1 MISLAALNALP
12 VSDFVA
18 TLGAIF
24 EHSPWVAERA
34 AAARPFTSRLHLLD
48 AMRAVVQRAHADEQL
63 GLIRAHPQLGARGRN
78 RAQLTEASSREQRR
92 AGLDA
97 CTDDEFAQLMR
108 LNAAYVGKFS
118 FPFILAVRGHGP
130 ESILASL
137 GSRLENDAELERH
150 TALTQ
155 IGLIGGYRLAD
166 AVSSPAG
173 AEIAAMRERLVAA
186 GSQGAAVGDRRP
198 ANVVREASE
207 SGIDAVTTGR
217 TTSAGNQIAALL
229 REWMLAAGLEV
240 YDSGA
245 SAAAG
250 VSAAGGASAAGG
262 LSASGSAAWGSDG
275 MIGAQQGDQPGG
287 RQREQGAGESPRG
300 RERLLVGAY
309 RDRTTGALRRDG
321 TLGSLIG
328 IEVAQQV
335 RQRHLASRFDLLVF
349 AAPGDEGEQRGSVLT
364 AAESHSSLNCAALT
378 AADIESLAPL
388 RSAAVSERGMAIVS
402 EGPARMTG
410 QVAQSPDVRTLERA
424 AQRLEAIL
432 TAQI

>member
-1 MISLAALNALP
+1 MISLEALSALP

-34 AAARPFTSRLHLLD
+34 AAARPFTSRLQLLD
-48 AMRAVVQRAHADEQL
+48 AMRAVVQSAPADEQL

-173 AEIAAMRERLVAA
+173 AGIAAMRERFVAA
-186 GSQGAAVGDRRP
+186 GSHG
-198 ANVVREASE
+198 
-207 SGIDAVTTGR
+207 T
-217 TTSAGNQIAALL
+217 ALL
-229 REWMLAAGLEV
+229 REWMLAAGLEI
-240 YDSGA
+240 YDSGPSARGVTA
-245 SAAAG
+245 SRSDSVIG
-250 VSAAGGASAAGG
+250 V
-262 LSASGSAAWGSDG
+262 
-275 MIGAQQGDQPGG
+275 QQGNQSG
-287 RQREQGAGESPRG
+287 RSGEQGAREAAHG
-300 RERLLVGAY
+300 REQLLVGAY
-309 RDRTTGALRRDG
+309 RDSTARALRRDG

-349 AAPGDEGEQRGSVLT
+349 AAPGDGGERRGSVLT
-364 AAESHSSLNCAALT
+364 AAESHSPLNCAALT
-378 AADIESLAPL
+378 AADIDSLAPL
-388 RSAAVSERGMAIVS
+388 RSAAVSERCMAIVS
-402 EGPARMTG
+402 EGPAG
-410 QVAQSPDVRTLERA
+410 VGDQVAPSPDVRTLERA
-424 AQRLEAIL
+424 AQRLESIL
-432 TAQI
+432 SAQI